1 MVTKKHFNKIAEII
15 RECTSTSSI
24 ESNTHAFVCKLADFF
39 EKENPNFKR
48 GKFIHACFND
58 LKK

>member
-1 MVTKKHFNKIAEII
+1 MITKKHFNKIAEII

-39 EKENPNFKR
+39 
-48 GKFIHACFND
+48 
-58 LKK
+58 